1 MQKRNKILMGTISA
15 LLCLVLISSCCLSGI
30 YAKFVKSSSAEAT
43 ILLKKWGIEVDTGT
57 DIASSYT
64 ADNGK
69 VVVSSTV
76 TMGANEGLMA
86 PGTGGYLAYFR
97 ITGNPEFNYKIDFNG
112 AISIGDGFKA
122 SSGLI
127 RDENGDAI
135 EYFPI
140 QLRYVVYDVL
150 SNGDL
155 TEVTSLTSDQFCV
168 QRTDKQDNQHY
179 FNDGALE
186 NIAELTTVMNSS
198 TDMGINKALD
208 EFYQAPNTSIDRI
221 YAIEWKWLYHYDTEE
236 EVAAGKTENN
246 RETTAE
252 GNYQTRE
259 LDTTLGEAIT
269 KNPELFNIT
278 LNMSV
283 TVEQLNRAATYKLFY
298 ENDVRKI
305 EFGSYPQT
313 DVTTTKGEALKEL
326 VGTNYSTWT
335 SYGYNTGDMRYTDVT
350 LDNGEKYRGVYFTKE
365 RNDEQAVNNYNTD
378 SVYWFKYEP
387 IVWTILD
394 RNVESGEVLILS
406 DMIIDSQPYQSG
418 EVPSGLYKNNY
429 EYSTIRTWLN
439 EIFYNTAFNDLQKQV
454 IITTEVVNDA
464 VSADLSD
471 NTYVCANTNDNVFLL
486 SVTECKNYFKS
497 SSNRFKVPTDY
508 AFSQGSW
515 KATESFTPKFP
526 QYWGNGYW
534 WLRSP
539 SAKGNEYAAVVMH
552 SGVINNDEVLLFE
565 DGVVPALWIKL

>member
-1 MQKRNKILMGTISA
+1 MRKINRIIMILVSV
-15 LLCLVLISSCCLSGI
+15 LLSLVLITSSVLSGTF
-30 YAKFVKSSSAEAT
+30 AKYVTGEKSVSSNTGTVAS
-43 ILLKKWGIEVDTGT
+43 WGISVTTGDHLEKQYTEMDNGAFKVDTIGT
-57 DIASSYT
+57 TDVI
-64 ADNGK
+64 
-69 VVVSSTV
+69 
-76 TMGANEGLMA
+76 A
-86 PGTGGYLAYFR
+86 PGTSGSLAWFR
-97 ITGNPEFNYKIDFNG
+97 VCGAPEVAYGIDFSG
-112 AISIGDGFKA
+112 SIDIGYGFKA

-198 TDMGINKALD
+198 TDMGINNALD
-208 EFYQAPNTSIDRI
+208 ELYQAPNTSIDRI
-221 YAIEWKWLYHYDTEE
+221 YAIEWKWLYHYDTTE

-246 RETTAE
+246 RETTAK

-283 TVEQLNRAATYKLFY
+283 TVEQLNGAATYKLFY

-305 EFGSYPQT
+305 EFGSYPQS
-313 DVTTTKGEALKEL
+313 DVTDDMGTTLNEIAD
-326 VGTNYSTWT
+326 TTDSWT

-350 LDNGEKYRGVYFTKE
+350 LDGEKYRGVYFTE
-365 RNDEQAVNNYNTD
+365 ARNTEQESNDYIPN
-378 SVYWFKYEP
+378 SRYWFKYEP
-387 IVWTILD
+387 IVWKILD
-394 RNVESGEVLILS
+394 RDLTNGNVLIHC
-406 DMIIDSQPYQSG
+406 DMLIDAQPYQSG
-418 EVPSGLYKNNY
+418 EVSEGKYKNNY
-429 EYSTIRTWLN
+429 ELSTIRKWLN
-439 EIFYNTAFNDLQKQV
+439 ETFYNTAFNDMQKN
-454 IITTEVVNDA
+454 IILETQVVNDA
-464 VSADLSD
+464 ESAGLESEEF
-471 NTYVCANTNDNVFLL
+471 VCDNTNDKIFLL
-486 SVTECKNYFKS
+486 SFKEAKTYYS
-497 SSNRFKVPTDY
+497 TLPLLRRKPTDY
-508 AFSQGSW
+508 AFSQGVFVADS
-515 KATESFTPKFP
+515 KFTPEYP
-526 QYWGNGYW
+526 QYWGYGFW

-539 SAKGNEYAAVVMH
+539 HPKNADQVYVVKHDGMMMGDDVDFTEDAV
-552 SGVINNDEVLLFE
+552 L
-565 DGVVPALWIKL
+565 PALWIKL

>member
-112 AISIGDGFKA
+112 AISIGDGFK
-122 SSGLI
+122 SSSRLI

-140 QLRYVVYDVL
+140 QLRYVAYDVL

-198 TDMGINKALD
+198 TDMGINNALD
-208 EFYQAPNTSIDRI
+208 ELYKAPNTSIDRI
-221 YAIEWKWLYHYDTEE
+221 YAIEWKWLYHYDTTE

-246 RETTAE
+246 RETTAK

-278 LNMSV
+278 LNMGV
-283 TVEQLNRAATYKLFY
+283 TVEQLNGAATTYKLFY
-298 ENDVRKI
+298 ENGVRKI

-313 DVTTTKGEALKEL
+313 DVTATKGEALNEL
-326 VGTNYSTWT
+326 VGTNYSSWDDYKYT
-335 SYGYNTGDMRYTDVT
+335 SGNMRYIDVT
-350 LDNGEKYRGVYFTKE
+350 LDGEKYRGVYFTE
-365 RNDEQAVNNYNTD
+365 VRNDEQAVNNYNTK
-378 SVYWFKYEP
+378 SIYWFKYEP

-439 EIFYNTAFNDLQKQV
+439 ETFYNTAFNDLQKQV

-464 VSADLSD
+464 ESADLSD

-486 SVTECKNYFKS
+486 SVAECENYFKR
-497 SSNRFKVPTDY
+497 SSNRFKAPTDY